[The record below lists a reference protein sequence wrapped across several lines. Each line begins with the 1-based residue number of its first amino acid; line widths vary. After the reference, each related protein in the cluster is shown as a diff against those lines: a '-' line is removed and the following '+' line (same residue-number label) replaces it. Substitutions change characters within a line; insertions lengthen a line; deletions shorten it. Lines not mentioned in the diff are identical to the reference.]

1 MLDLRLLHYF
11 VAVAETEHVGR
22 AAVRL
27 HISQSPLSRQIQR
40 LERELGLSLFER
52 DRKRIRL
59 TAAGRWLLVEARSLL
74 EQSSTLERDV
84 QRLSSG
90 ETGRVVVAC
99 VKTAL
104 WSDVLQRA
112 LRALRKDHPALR
124 IDVDAM
130 NSDAQIEALLAGRV
144 DLAIVHRKPTS
155 RGVAS
160 REILREPFRL
170 AVPRAHRLA
179 IAEHIAPSD
188 LSAENWVVLTR
199 SLAPESHDRF
209 VEACARLGV
218 TIRSSSETRDRATQI
233 ALVEAGLG
241 VALVPDSAKRIAS
254 EDVVLREVAWLGMT
268 SSLHVVR
275 RRAKP
280 SRGAAAL
287 LALLTRGAGRVEAE
301 G

>member
-52 DRKRIRL
+52 ERKRVRL
-59 TAAGRWLLVEARSLL
+59 TDAGRWLLVEARSLL
-74 EQSSTLERDV
+74 GQAATLERDV

-90 ETGRVVVAC
+90 ETGRVAVAC

-112 LRALRKDHPALR
+112 LRALRKEHPALR

-130 NSDAQIEALLAGRV
+130 SSDAQIEALLAGRV
-144 DLAIVHRKPTS
+144 DLAIVHRKPTV
-155 RGVAS
+155 RGVVS

-170 AVPRAHRLA
+170 AVPRTHRLA
-179 IAEHIAPSD
+179 VTKHIAPAD
-188 LSAENWVVLTR
+188 LSSENWVLLTR

-209 VEACARLGV
+209 LDACARLGV
-218 TIRSSSETRDRATQI
+218 TIRSSSETRDRATQL

-241 VALVPDSAKRIAS
+241 IALVPDSAKRIAS
-254 EDVVLREVAWLGMT
+254 DDVVLREVAWLGMT

-275 RRAKP
+275 RKVAP

-287 LALLTRGAGRVEAE
+287 LAMLANGAREE
-301 G
+301 SESR